1 MNTLTANLTER
12 EGFEPP
18 VPCGT
23 TVFKTADLN
32 HSPIAPIF
40 RPVTESSRSLWICS
54 PMTTPAISRVIYKNL
69 IQRIRV
75 VWLVDLPGPSP
86 GSFNHFQVKF
96 LTKLPTV
103 FLKLGPNS
111 GPPSKNI
118 DTATKAFFQLALFSR
133 KF

>member
-1 MNTLTANLTER
+1 MNTLTASLTER

-18 VPCGT
+18 VPFST

-32 HSPIAPIF
+32 QLAH
-40 RPVTESSRSLWICS
+40 RSNFQTRNGVEPF
-54 PMTTPAISRVIYKNL
+54 PMDLQSNDNPAISRVIYKNL

-75 VWLVDLPGPSP
+75 VLLVDLPGPSP
-86 GSFNHFQVKF
+86 GSFNLFQVKF

-103 FLKLGPNS
+103 FLKLGSNC
-111 GPPSKNI
+111 GLPSKNI
-118 DTATKAFFQLALFSR
+118 DTATKAFFQLALFGR